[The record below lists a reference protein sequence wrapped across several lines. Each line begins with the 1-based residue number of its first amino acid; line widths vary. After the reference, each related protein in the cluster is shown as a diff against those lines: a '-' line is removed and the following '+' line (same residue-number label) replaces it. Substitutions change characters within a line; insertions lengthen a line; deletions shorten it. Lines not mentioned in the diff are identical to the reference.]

1 VEFAPDLSR
10 NKINAM
16 KTRLLVSLLAAA
28 RLAAPFPAPAQ
39 TSAQDSLANSVLTV
53 TVVSGEAPFVTSGV
67 YRIFTSVTG
76 ANYTMLGRAGPL
88 SSGIYSYSKT
98 SPTRGAAAF
107 VDVEYGSGISINLS
121 FASATNGAISLTN
134 STGFQTGTFTLAANA
149 EPSQPQLFLPALAG
163 GQFQSWLSGQPGFVY
178 EIDASTNLANWQPWL
193 NVRVTDLTAGF
204 SDAAGSGAR
213 FFRAWIGGTA
223 FAPEDLTNKTLNL
236 TIHEGASPLATNG
249 ICQWLA
255 GTNDLSYQLM
265 AGPGLSSGAGTY
277 SYTNGGD
284 NSGFFM
290 CLDGSGGGQFN
301 GQFFF
306 TSPGSGYFYL
316 TNTSAQSSGFEAG
329 TFTMADGAVELLGN
343 VQFTPDAG
351 HAGSLVVGAG
361 SSPISLNVT
370 NAAGWVWTLDFPG
383 DALTEPESITMTPF
397 VTGNSSRSLLPIT
410 NGVSLEPDG
419 LQFCNGVTLTVTPPG
434 PLGPY
439 AALLMAGAD
448 GSGLQ
453 FVETTNQGGSL
464 STTIFH
470 FTSGSVTDPSASQW
484 AAFATAQLPKAQ
496 AAYAQA
502 TNDIHALMKNATNV
516 PPPPP
521 DYAWS
526 CATTNPAAELAIGRY
541 ITNLFAKEND
551 AVRRLVSAASELK
564 SFGQSPGTNA
574 TALVKKLIEADEF
587 AQVTTLFARYY
598 TSDPSNTNLTVF
610 VDANSYKLMALYRLS
625 SGVNQ
630 QDKSF
635 GGKGNTNWLA
645 LTKNWSKAIL
655 NGSLR
660 EVKDSHLYSLAPVA
674 LSVQA
679 FRSTV
684 LGVTSDTTGGFQTK
698 LGKALTFQVNMDIKF
713 TDPAPVSIEAQ
724 GVITNLGAGGVV
736 GAPIPGSGEIDYL
749 PGSAGLATL
758 APGQSFR
765 PNASVLLNLCG
776 SPTATIS
783 LDRFGADTELWIAQD
798 GTVGP
803 AKGTLQLS
811 CQGLFWVKGYGLYT
825 GPWFFTFSLP
835 DGQAQVTA
843 SFDAALNGGDATLEL
858 VLQHTPQ

>member
-1 VEFAPDLSR
+1 
-10 NKINAM
+10 
-16 KTRLLVSLLAAA
+16 
-28 RLAAPFPAPAQ
+28 
-39 TSAQDSLANSVLTV
+39 
-53 TVVSGEAPFVTSGV
+53 
-67 YRIFTSVTG
+67 
-76 ANYTMLGRAGPL
+76 
-88 SSGIYSYSKT
+88 
-98 SPTRGAAAF
+98 
-107 VDVEYGSGISINLS
+107 
-121 FASATNGAISLTN
+121 
-134 STGFQTGTFTLAANA
+134 
-149 EPSQPQLFLPALAG
+149 
-163 GQFQSWLSGQPGFVY
+163 
-178 EIDASTNLANWQPWL
+178 
-193 NVRVTDLTAGF
+193 
-204 SDAAGSGAR
+204 
-213 FFRAWIGGTA
+213 
-223 FAPEDLTNKTLNL
+223 
-236 TIHEGASPLATNG
+236 
-249 ICQWLA
+249 
-255 GTNDLSYQLM
+255 
-265 AGPGLSSGAGTY
+265 
-277 SYTNGGD
+277 
-284 NSGFFM
+284 
-290 CLDGSGGGQFN
+290 
-301 GQFFF
+301 
-306 TSPGSGYFYL
+306 
-316 TNTSAQSSGFEAG
+316 
-329 TFTMADGAVELLGN
+329 
-343 VQFTPDAG
+343 
-351 HAGSLVVGAG
+351 
-361 SSPISLNVT
+361 
-370 NAAGWVWTLDFPG
+370 
-383 DALTEPESITMTPF
+383 
-397 VTGNSSRSLLPIT
+397 
-410 NGVSLEPDG
+410 
-419 LQFCNGVTLTVTPPG
+419 
-434 PLGPY
+434 
-439 AALLMAGAD
+439 MAGAD

-484 AAFATAQLPKAQ
+484 AAFAAAQLPKAQ